1 MLSNHLISLDDFGAA
16 QLFED
21 KTIYSSIVLLQK
33 RVQERFT
40 YTNVDSANDLWL
52 GKPTDS
58 IELNNSS
65 LNDLPWKLSPDFE
78 FLATIKNIESV
89 CVSLEK
95 VAEVFNGIQQVLK
108 DLNRFIGFPGM
119 K

>member
-1 MLSNHLISLDDFGAA
+1 M
-16 QLFED
+16 
-21 KTIYSSIVLLQK
+21 
-33 RVQERFT
+33 
-40 YTNVDSANDLWL
+40 WL

-95 VAEVFNGIQQVLK
+95 VAEVFNGIQTSAERPK
-108 DLNRFIGFPGM
+108 PIYWFPGM